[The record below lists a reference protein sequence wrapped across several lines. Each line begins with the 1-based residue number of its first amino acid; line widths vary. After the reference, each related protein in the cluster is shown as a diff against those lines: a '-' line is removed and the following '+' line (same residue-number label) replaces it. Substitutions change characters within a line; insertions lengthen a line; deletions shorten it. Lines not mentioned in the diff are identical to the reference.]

1 MRNHELC
8 FIRDTKYSL
17 YSASTLA
24 KIKQAQLYAVPTSPG
39 KSKSTTHQHQHLLP
53 RRLPLSQRDVSI
65 FLWSS
70 MTCATLDT
78 LPATL

>member
-39 KSKSTTHQHQHLLP
+39 KASPPHTSTNTYCPDASLYRNVMCRFFCGLQ
-53 RRLPLSQRDVSI
+53 
-65 FLWSS
+65 
-70 MTCATLDT
+70 
-78 LPATL
+78 